1 MRDSLLIG
9 MAVGLLS
16 GALIV
21 SNNKKAQEMVE
32 KGKKQVKK
40 QLEKMKD

>member
-1 MRDSLLIG
+1 MNDCTIMGFAIGLI
-9 MAVGLLS
+9 A

-32 KGKKQVKK
+32 KGKKAVK
-40 QLEKMKD
+40 QQIEKMK